1 MSKNHKTVYRLLNY
15 IEYLPIL
22 INQFNYLI
30 SAFAFLVGIP
40 VEIMSFSIGFFNL
53 YNGCRNWKL

>member
-22 INQFNYLI
+22 INQFHFLI
-30 SAFAFLVGIP
+30 SAFTFLVGIP
-40 VEIMSFSIGFFNL
+40 VEIMSFSIGFLNL
-53 YNGCRNWKL
+53 YNGWRNWKL